1 MPEEINRILTDA
13 ISDFLFTTE
22 ESANENLQRE
32 GITAEKIFFVGNVMI
47 DTLMKHKE
55 AAEKS
60 DILFRVGLI
69 EGQTGNVIKSV
80 SSVNGSYDENSI
92 VPYAVLT
99 LHRPSNVD
107 DRKTFTEVLGALS
120 VVGKEI
126 PIIFPVH
133 PRTVS
138 RIREFKIDWNFNW
151 LLYDLEDLNCQ
162 TVVPHGIE
170 AGNAGIYCLNPLG
183 YLDFLKLMS
192 HAKLVLTDSGGIQ
205 EETTILGI
213 PCVTLRQ
220 NTERPVTVMQGTNV
234 IAGNG
239 KENIVECCFSQLNK
253 LDRLK
258 KRIVPEFWEGK
269 AAERI
274 VEIIAKRI
282 GILYSTA

>member
-1 MPEEINRILTDA
+1 MPEEINRILTDE

-32 GITAEKIFFVGNVMI
+32 GIPAEKIFFVGNVMI

-69 EGQTGNVIKSV
+69 EGQTGNVIKLV
-80 SSVNGSYDENSI
+80 SSVNRSYDENSI

-107 DRKTFTEVLGALS
+107 DRKTFTEVLEALS

-138 RIREFKIDWNFNW
+138 KIREFKINGNFNW
-151 LLYDLEDLNCQ
+151 LLYDLEDLNCP
-162 TVVPHGIE
+162 TVLPHGIE
-170 AGNAGIYCLNPLG
+170 AGNAGIYCLKPLG

-234 IAGNG
+234 VAGNG
-239 KENIVECCFSQLNK
+239 KENIVECCFSQLNE
-253 LDRLK
+253 LDRLQ
-258 KRIVPEFWEGK
+258 KRRVPEFWDGK

-274 VEIIAKRI
+274 VEVIAKRI
-282 GILYSTA
+282 GLHDNI